1 MENNKQSMGTNSGK
15 VQSVL
20 ESTFT
25 NAINKLAADQ
35 SGNLISDLYIQVD
48 QETGELELFDDE
60 EHLLEKVVIFDWVK
74 NAEEEESFNQKV
86 IAILKNVLAVM
97 VAKELFN
104 DPRFLKPLSV
114 SLTDEDFVV
123 IEELLFLDDDTLRI
137 DDPLLKD
144 LDKDLDNFLDK
155 LLSDVD

>member
-86 IAILKNVLAVM
+86 IAILKNVLTVM